1 MNEML
6 RERIMRAIAQ
16 GAALA
21 SAATML
27 SACSGSDDKTKEPD
41 WKLTERDMATQPDMT
56 TQPDMVTPPQC
67 AETLGALPS
76 EMYPRGAFGGGQYPP
91 NVPPTGAY
99 VVCAPR
105 EEGATSCGAP
115 EEGAAWAQAHLSN
128 AMEQTSTGCGTDLI
142 AVGSACGPTLGSL
155 GRDCCYVIEVQVS
168 QCVEGRP
175 FVVEGM
181 ARTSSVAARDGWCEV
196 GELRGAELSASDR
209 AMVAE
214 AWAQSGLHEH
224 ASVASFGKFMMEL
237 MAMGAPMELVAQAA
251 QAIQD
256 EIAHAKVCF
265 DVAAS
270 YAGHALAPSPLDIT
284 NSVMGRPD
292 DATILAA
299 VIAEGC
305 IGETLSAAQVA
316 AQAAWVSEP
325 ALKAAL
331 EQIAADEAEHAAL
344 AWSFVSWML
353 AKNPALVPVAQRAL
367 RAGFVHPSS
376 PSALGLTA
384 QQQFLLDHGVLPPAL
399 ETDIRRDAY
408 RSVVMQ
414 SAALLPLASAQP
426 TRGSTH
432 L

>member
-1 MNEML
+1 MNELL
-6 RERIMRAIAQ
+6 RKRIMRAIAQ

-21 SAATML
+21 SAATMM
-27 SACSGSDDKTKEPD
+27 SACSEGEESPQSAEFDLSEA
-41 WKLTERDMATQPDMT
+41 DMRVQPDMT
-56 TQPDMVTPPQC
+56 TQPDMPVQPQC
-67 AETLGALPS
+67 VETSRVLSRDNIPNNPS
-76 EMYPRGAFGGGQYPP
+76 SGD
-91 NVPPTGAY
+91 AY
-99 VVCAPR
+99 YLACADLR
-105 EEGATSCGAP
+105 EGERCGAP
-115 EEGAAWAQAHLSN
+115 GADTAWAQAHIRKFFTPSEDQSPGCYRLDLVALSP
-128 AMEQTSTGCGTDLI
+128 
-142 AVGSACGPTLGSL
+142 ACGPVPNPNAPEL
-155 GRDCCYVIEVQVS
+155 CCYVIEVRID
-168 QCVEGRP
+168 QCFEGRP

-181 ARTSSVAARDGWCEV
+181 ARTSSVATRDGWCEV
-196 GELRGAELSASDR
+196 GPPRGAELGASER
-209 AMVAE
+209 AMVAQ

-292 DATILAA
+292 DAAILAA

-316 AQAAWVSEP
+316 AQAAWVREP

-344 AWSFVSWML
+344 AWSFVSWMVN
-353 AKNPALVPVAQRAL
+353 KDPALVPVAQRAL

-376 PSALGLTA
+376 PSAIGLTA
-384 QQQFLLDHGVLPPAL
+384 QQQRLLDHGVLPPAL
-399 ETDIRRDAY
+399 EADIRRDAY

-414 SAALLPLASAQP
+414 SAALLSLASAQP
-426 TRGSTH
+426 TRMSAH
-432 L
+432 P